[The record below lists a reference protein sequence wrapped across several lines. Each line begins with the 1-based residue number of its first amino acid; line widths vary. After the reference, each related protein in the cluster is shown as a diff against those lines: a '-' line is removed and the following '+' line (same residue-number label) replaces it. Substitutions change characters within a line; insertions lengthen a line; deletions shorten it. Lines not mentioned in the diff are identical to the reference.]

1 MAAAHVLHYEVGIPQ
16 QKGPRV
22 LKTAEQGPVADL
34 HQHGTMV
41 TDRGPSYDAKELD
54 EVKQQ
59 KCNAHVLR
67 SIDAVLVKKK
77 GKART
82 FGVELK
88 RLIKESIQLWK
99 DYRNG

>member
-1 MAAAHVLHYEVGIPQ
+1 MRGYFDTDEATVFQIRPQHRNQEVRELVPSDYDGIM
-16 QKGPRV
+16 G
-22 LKTAEQGPVADL
+22 
-34 HQHGTMV
+34 

-67 SIDAVLVKKK
+67 SIDAVLDKKK
-77 GKART
+77 GNART

-88 RLIKESIQLWK
+88 RLIKESIQLCRK
-99 DYRNG
+99 AGGI